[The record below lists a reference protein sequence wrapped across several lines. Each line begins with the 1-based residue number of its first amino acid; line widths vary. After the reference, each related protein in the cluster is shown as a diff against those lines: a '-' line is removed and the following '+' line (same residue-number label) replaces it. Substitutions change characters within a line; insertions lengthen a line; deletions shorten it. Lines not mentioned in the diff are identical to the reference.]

1 MRHKI
6 RKILVRF
13 KIYPKCFS
21 PCPPFYDICN
31 RQDLRKLKCR
41 LCQVIYNWYDYIE

>member
-21 PCPPFYDICN
+21 PRFMIY
-31 RQDLRKLKCR
+31 
-41 LCQVIYNWYDYIE
+41 VIGKI